1 MQRHG
6 NWCTWDYRPCSRKLD
21 FRITTPG
28 SCGSLFPGHF
38 TSYFSATLN
47 FIFYFIPWNGL
58 FHFHI
63 LFHERVHF
71 IFIFHSINNPFG
83 FHISL
88 HETVHSISL
97 FHSLKH
103 FISFS
108 FFIPWN
114 SSFQFHILF
123 HETRDSSFHFHISF
137 HETFH
142 SIFIWANPQGLSHE
156 TTPELWS
163 LCMS

>member
-63 LFHERVHF
+63 SFHKQSIWFSHFIAWNSSFHFLIPFLETFHF
-71 IFIFHSINNPFG
+71 IFIFHSMKQF
-83 FHISL
+83 IS
-88 HETVHSISL
+88 VSYIIPRDSRQ
-97 FHSLKH
+97 

-108 FFIPWN
+108 YFIPWN
-114 SSFQFHILF
+114 I
-123 HETRDSSFHFHISF
+123 SFHFH
-137 HETFH
+137 
-142 SIFIWANPQGLSHE
+142 LSKSTGSKPWNDPRAMVSLHVINIG
-156 TTPELWS
+156 WS
-163 LCMS
+163 VCMS